1 MCSCCLEFESNC
13 IQQRNRI
20 NNDSEEN
27 SIGGRPYPRTEAP
40 GAETLEKNI
49 GDSVENSIG
58 GRPQK
63 LLVYKR
69 LLLYSIDDSVENSMG
84 GGHTLGQKLLVQKLL
99 RL

>member
-49 GDSVENSIG
+49 GDSRTEAPGAETPEI
-58 GRPQK
+58 
-63 LLVYKR
+63 
-69 LLLYSIDDSVENSMG
+69 IF
-84 GGHTLGQKLLVQKLL
+84 
-99 RL
+99 